1 MVILDA
7 PFAINLPPLL
17 DTIAIK
23 LSYWAHVAIWQVFGV
38 TVLITPAFVVTVI
51 GLIILGIAAASIGN
65 DLRHLWCL
73 KRQPKN
79 I

>member
-1 MVILDA
+1 MIILDA

-17 DTIAIK
+17 DTVAIK
-23 LSYWAHVAIWQVFGV
+23 LSYWAYLIVWQVFGV
-38 TVLITPAFVVTVI
+38 TVLITPEFITAAL

-65 DLRHLWCL
+65 DLRHIWCL
-73 KRQPKN
+73 KRQQKN